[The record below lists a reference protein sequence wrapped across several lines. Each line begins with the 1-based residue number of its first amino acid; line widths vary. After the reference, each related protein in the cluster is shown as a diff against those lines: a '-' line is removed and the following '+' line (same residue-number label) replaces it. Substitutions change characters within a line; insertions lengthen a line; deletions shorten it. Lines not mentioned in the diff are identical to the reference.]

1 MIKNYFTIAF
11 RSLHKHLSYSIINVF
26 GLSVG
31 LATCILL
38 VTWIKHELSYDKF
51 NEKAERIYR
60 GCLEY
65 SFGGQI
71 AKTPVSPTALFP
83 AMQKN
88 FAEVENG
95 VRIYHASASN
105 GFILRHNDKLFQ
117 ERKFMY
123 ADSTFFQVFSFTL
136 LKGNQEKAL
145 TEPNSVILTRSMAKK
160 YFDSEDII
168 GKTIQVNNQT
178 DYTITGLMEDVPANS
193 TLQFDFIASF
203 SSLAASK
210 ETIWWTANYETY
222 VLLAPE
228 ANVTALF
235 SKTNELV
242 KKELASELTT
252 PGDYVK
258 YNFYQLKDI
267 YLHSGLASDVQYIY
281 IFGSIALL
289 VLFIACINYINL
301 ATARAADRA
310 KEVGIRKV
318 VGALRKQLFIQFI
331 SESIIITFIGLV
343 MAFVIAR
350 ISLPLFNQI
359 TGKQFESSL
368 FFQPQFILVSA
379 AAAIVIAI
387 LAGAY
392 PAFAITAFK
401 PVRVLKGNFKTS
413 GKGIWLRQS
422 LVVTQF
428 SISIILIIGTI
439 VVLNQLSFIQNK
451 KLGYGKDKVV
461 IIPMDGQ
468 TKKVYTELKTEI
480 LRSGVAAHVARAIES
495 PTQINGGYSLM
506 LPGSSN
512 QVGLMVTANAVDPDF
527 IPALNME
534 IIAGRN
540 FTDNDYIRM
549 EKDTVCSFIVN
560 ESTLQQLGFTNET
573 AVGTKI
579 NMNNRQGEIVGVVK
593 DFHFAPLQ
601 QKIAPLILFTESYQ
615 LSAIFIKLK
624 EGNTHEQVARLK
636 SICNTV
642 TPHRPFE
649 YTFLDEEYNAMY
661 ANEERMSMISTTFA
675 SLTILIACLGL
686 FGLVSF
692 SAAQKTKEI
701 GIRKVMGATA
711 SSIVLLITKDFTKL
725 VIIAIVIAIPVAYWL
740 MQEWL
745 NDFAY
750 RTNLSVWPF
759 VLAALLS
766 VVIAFGTASFQAI
779 RAALINP
786 VDTLRSE

>member
-1 MIKNYFTIAF
+1 MIKNYFIIAF
-11 RSLHKHLSYSIINVF
+11 RSLHKHLSYSVINVF

-51 NEKAERIYR
+51 NEKADRIYR

-65 SFGGQI
+65 SFGGQT
-71 AKTPVSPTALFP
+71 AKTPVSPTALLP

-88 FAEVENG
+88 FAEVETG

-105 GFILRHNDKLFQ
+105 GFILRHDDKLFE

-123 ADSTFFQVFSFTL
+123 ADSTFFHVFSFSL
-136 LKGNQEKAL
+136 QKGNQQKAL
-145 TEPNSVILTRSMAKK
+145 TEPNSVILSRSMAKK

-168 GKTIQVNNQT
+168 GKTIQVNNQA

-203 SSLAASK
+203 SSLAASR

-222 VLLAPE
+222 ILLTPGTD
-228 ANVTALF
+228 VTALF

-258 YNFYQLKDI
+258 YNFFPLKGI
-267 YLHSGLASDVQYIY
+267 YLHSGLASDIQYVY

-318 VGALRKQLFIQFI
+318 VGALRKQLFLQFI
-331 SESIIITFIGLV
+331 SESVIITFIGLAVAFV
-343 MAFVIAR
+343 MAK

-359 TGKQFESSL
+359 TGKHFESSL
-368 FFQPQFILVSA
+368 FFEPQFIVASVA
-379 AAAIVIAI
+379 AAVVIAI

-392 PAFAITAFK
+392 PAFAITSFK

-451 KLGYGKDKVV
+451 KLGYTKDKVV
-461 IIPMDGQ
+461 IIPMDEQ

-480 LRSGVAAHVARAIES
+480 LRSGIAAHVARAIES

-506 LPGSSN
+506 LPGASN
-512 QVGLMVTANAVDPDF
+512 QIGLMVTANAVDPDF

-549 EKDTVCSFIVN
+549 EKDTVCSFVMN
-560 ESTLQQLGFTNET
+560 ESMLQQLGLTNET
-573 AVGTKI
+573 AIGTTV
-579 NMNNRQGEIVGVVK
+579 NMNNRKGQIVGIVK

-601 QKIAPLILFTESYQ
+601 QKITPLILFTESYQ
-615 LSAIFIKLK
+615 LSTIFIKLK
-624 EGNTHEQVARLK
+624 DGNTHEQIARLK
-636 SICNTV
+636 SISNTV

-692 SAAQKTKEI
+692 SATQKTKEI
-701 GIRKVMGATA
+701 GIRKVMGASA
-711 SSIVLLITKDFTKL
+711 SGIVLLITKDFTKL

-750 RTNLSVWPF
+750 RTSLSVWPF
-759 VLAALLS
+759 ALAALLA
-766 VVIAFGTASFQAI
+766 VLIAFGTASFQAI

>member
-1 MIKNYFTIAF
+1 MIKNYFLIAF
-11 RSLHKHLSYSIINVF
+11 RSLRKHLSYSVINVF

-51 NEKAERIYR
+51 HEKTDRIYR

-65 SFGGQI
+65 SFGGQTS
-71 AKTPVSPTALFP
+71 KTPVSPTALLP

-88 FAEVENG
+88 FAEVETG
-95 VRIYHASASN
+95 VRLYHASAYN
-105 GFILRHNDKLFQ
+105 AFILRHDDKLFQ
-117 ERKFMY
+117 ERGFTY
-123 ADSTFFQVFSFTL
+123 ADSTFFQVFSFSL
-136 LKGNQEKAL
+136 LKGNPDRAL

-168 GKTIQVNNQT
+168 GKTIQVNNDT
-178 DYTITGLMEDVPANS
+178 EYTITGLMEDVPTNS
-193 TLQFDFIASF
+193 TLKFDFIASF
-203 SSLAASK
+203 SSLPASR

-222 VLLAPE
+222 IVIAPE
-228 ANVTALF
+228 TDVDALIT
-235 SKTNELV
+235 KTNALV
-242 KKELASELTT
+242 KKEVASDLTN
-252 PGDYVK
+252 PGDYVT
-258 YNFYQLKDI
+258 YNFFQMKDI
-267 YLHSGLASDVQYIY
+267 YLHSGLASDIQYVY

-301 ATARAADRA
+301 ATARATDRA

-318 VGALRKQLFIQFI
+318 VGALRKQLFLQFI
-331 SESIIITFIGLV
+331 SESVIITFIALAI
-343 MAFVIAR
+343 AFFIAQ
-350 ISLPLFNQI
+350 INLPLFNQI
-359 TGKQFESSL
+359 TGKQFNSSL
-368 FFQPQFILVSA
+368 LFHPQFILASA
-379 AAAIVIAI
+379 GAAVIIAI

-428 SISIILIIGTI
+428 SISIILITGTI

-461 IIPMDGQ
+461 IIPMDQQ
-468 TKKVYTELKTEI
+468 TKKVYSALKAEI
-480 LRSGVAAHVARAIES
+480 LRSGVATQVGRAIES
-495 PTQINGGYSLM
+495 PTQINGSYTLK

-512 QVGLMVTANAVDPDF
+512 QVGMMVKANAVDPDF

-540 FTDNDYIRM
+540 FTESDYIRM
-549 EKDTVCSFIVN
+549 EKDTVCSFILN
-560 ESTLQQLGFTNET
+560 ESTITELGLTNE
-573 AVGTKI
+573 AAIGTTI
-579 NMNNRQGEIVGVVK
+579 DMNNRKGEIIGIVK

-601 QKIAPLILFTESYQ
+601 QKITPLVLFTESYQ
-615 LSAIFIKLK
+615 LRTIFVKLK
-624 EGNTHEQVARLK
+624 EGNTYEHIAKLK
-636 SICNTV
+636 SIAAAV

-661 ANEERMSMISTTFA
+661 ANEERMSMVSTIFA
-675 SLTILIACLGL
+675 TLTIIIACLGL

-711 SSIVLLITKDFTKL
+711 TGIVLLITKDFTRL

-750 RTNLSVWPF
+750 RTDMSAWPF

-766 VVIAFGTASFQAI
+766 IVIAFGTAGFQAI

>member
-1 MIKNYFTIAF
+1 
-11 RSLHKHLSYSIINVF
+11 V
-26 GLSVG
+26 
-31 LATCILL
+31 
-38 VTWIKHELSYDKF
+38 
-51 NEKAERIYR
+51 
-60 GCLEY
+60 
-65 SFGGQI
+65 
-71 AKTPVSPTALFP
+71 
-83 AMQKN
+83 
-88 FAEVENG
+88 
-95 VRIYHASASN
+95 
-105 GFILRHNDKLFQ
+105 
-117 ERKFMY
+117 
-123 ADSTFFQVFSFTL
+123 
-136 LKGNQEKAL
+136 
-145 TEPNSVILTRSMAKK
+145 
-160 YFDSEDII
+160 
-168 GKTIQVNNQT
+168 
-178 DYTITGLMEDVPANS
+178 
-193 TLQFDFIASF
+193 
-203 SSLAASK
+203 
-210 ETIWWTANYETY
+210 
-222 VLLAPE
+222 
-228 ANVTALF
+228 
-235 SKTNELV
+235 
-242 KKELASELTT
+242 
-252 PGDYVK
+252 
-258 YNFYQLKDI
+258 
-267 YLHSGLASDVQYIY
+267 Y

-289 VLFIACINYINL
+289 ILFIACINYINL

-318 VGALRKQLFIQFI
+318 VGALRKQLFLQFI
-331 SESIIITFIGLV
+331 SESVTITFIGLAVAFV
-343 MAFVIAR
+343 MAK

-359 TGKQFESSL
+359 TGKHFESSL
-368 FFQPQFILVSA
+368 FFEPQFIVASVA
-379 AAAIVIAI
+379 AAVVIAI

-392 PAFAITAFK
+392 PAFAITSFK

-451 KLGYGKDKVV
+451 KLGYTKDKVV
-461 IIPMDGQ
+461 IIPMDEQ

-480 LRSGVAAHVARAIES
+480 LRSGIAAHVARAIES

-506 LPGSSN
+506 LPGASN
-512 QVGLMVTANAVDPDF
+512 QIGLMVTANAVDPDF

-549 EKDTVCSFIVN
+549 EKDTVCSFVMN
-560 ESTLQQLGFTNET
+560 ESMLQQLGLTNET
-573 AVGTKI
+573 AIGTTV
-579 NMNNRQGEIVGVVK
+579 NMNNRKGQIVGVVK

-601 QKIAPLILFTESYQ
+601 QKITPLILFTESYQ
-615 LSAIFIKLK
+615 LSTIFIKLK
-624 EGNTHEQVARLK
+624 DGNTHEQIARLK
-636 SICNTV
+636 SISNTV

-692 SAAQKTKEI
+692 SATQKTKEI
-701 GIRKVMGATA
+701 GIRKVMGASA
-711 SSIVLLITKDFTKL
+711 SGIVLLITKDFTKL

-750 RTNLSVWPF
+750 RTSLSVWPF
-759 VLAALLS
+759 ALAALLA
-766 VVIAFGTASFQAI
+766 VLIAFGTASFQAI

>member
-1 MIKNYFTIAF
+1 MIKNYFLIAF
-11 RSLHKHLSYSIINVF
+11 RSLRKHLSYSLINVF
-26 GLSVG
+26 GLSLG
-31 LATCILL
+31 LATCLLL
-38 VTWIKHELSYDKF
+38 VMWIKHELSYDKF
-51 NEKAERIYR
+51 HEKADRVYR

-65 SFGGQI
+65 SFGGQTS
-71 AKTPVSPTALFP
+71 KTPVSPTALLP

-88 FAEVENG
+88 FAEVETG
-95 VRIYHASASN
+95 VRIYNASAYN
-105 GFILRHNDKLFQ
+105 GFILQHDNKLFQ
-117 ERKFMY
+117 EHGFSY
-123 ADSTFFQVFSFTL
+123 ADSTFFHVFSFPL
-136 LKGNQEKAL
+136 LKGNPDKAL

-168 GKTIQVNNQT
+168 GKTIKVNN
-178 DYTITGLMEDVPANS
+178 DAAYTITGLMEDVPTNS
-193 TLQFDFIASF
+193 TLKLDFIASF
-203 SSLAASK
+203 SSLPASR
-210 ETIWWTANYETY
+210 EAIWWTANYETY
-222 VLLAPE
+222 IVLAPQT
-228 ANVTALF
+228 NVASLV

-242 KKELASELTT
+242 KKELASDLTN

-258 YNFYQLKDI
+258 YNFFQLKDI

-289 VLFIACINYINL
+289 VLLIACINYINL

-318 VGALRKQLFIQFI
+318 VGALRQQLFLQFI
-331 SESIIITFIGLV
+331 SESVVITFIALV
-343 MAFVIAR
+343 VAFIIAK
-350 ISLPLFNQI
+350 INLPLFNQI
-359 TGKQFESSL
+359 TGKQFDSSL
-368 FFQPQFILVSA
+368 LFHPQFILASVGA
-379 AAAIVIAI
+379 AVIIAI

-392 PAFAITAFK
+392 PAFAITGFK

-439 VVLNQLSFIQNK
+439 VVLNQLSFIQSK
-451 KLGYGKDKVV
+451 KLGYSKDNVV
-461 IIPMDGQ
+461 IIPMDAQ
-468 TKKVYTELKTEI
+468 TKKVYNELKTEI
-480 LRSGVAAHVARAIES
+480 LRSGIATHVARAIES
-495 PTQINGGYSLM
+495 PTQINGGYSLT
-506 LPGSSN
+506 LPGSAN
-512 QVGLMVTANAVDPDF
+512 QIGMMVTANAVDPDF

-534 IIAGRN
+534 IVAGRN
-540 FTDNDYIRM
+540 FTENDYIRM
-549 EKDTVCSFIVN
+549 EKDTIYSFVLN
-560 ESTLQQLGFTNET
+560 ESTIKELGLTNEH
-573 AVGTKI
+573 AIGTTI
-579 NMNNRQGEIVGVVK
+579 DMNNRKGEIVGIVK

-624 EGNTHEQVARLK
+624 EGNTHEQIAGLK
-636 SICNTV
+636 SICTTV

-649 YTFLDEEYNAMY
+649 YTFLDQEYNAMY
-661 ANEERMSMISTTFA
+661 ANEERMSMVSTTFA
-675 SLTILIACLGL
+675 TLTIIIACLGL

-711 SSIVLLITKDFTKL
+711 SGIVLLITKDFTKL
-725 VIIAIVIAIPVAYWL
+725 VIIAIGIAIPVAYWL
-740 MQEWL
+740 MKQWL

-750 RTNLSVWPF
+750 RTDLSAWPF
-759 VLAALLS
+759 VMAALLS
-766 VVIAFGTASFQAI
+766 IVIAFGTASFQAV

>member
-11 RSLHKHLSYSIINVF
+11 RSLRKHLSYSIINVF

-31 LATCILL
+31 LATCLLL
-38 VTWIKHELSYDKF
+38 VTWINHELSYDKF
-51 NEKAERIYR
+51 NEKADRIYR

-65 SFGGQI
+65 SFGGQT
-71 AKTPVSPTALFP
+71 AKTPVSPTALLP
-83 AMQKN
+83 AMEKN
-88 FAEVENG
+88 FAEVETG
-95 VRIYHASASN
+95 VRIYHASAST
-105 GFILRHNDKLFQ
+105 GFILQHDDKLFQ

-136 LKGNQEKAL
+136 LKGNPDHAL
-145 TEPNSVILTRSMAKK
+145 TEPNSVILTRAMAKK

-203 SSLAASK
+203 ASLPASR

-222 VLLAPE
+222 VLLAPG
-228 ANVTALF
+228 ADATTLF

-258 YNFYQLKDI
+258 YNFFQLKDI
-267 YLHSGLASDVQYIY
+267 YLRSGLASDIQYIY

-318 VGALRKQLFIQFI
+318 VGALRKQLFLQFI
-331 SESIIITFIGLV
+331 SESVIITFIGLAV
-343 MAFVIAR
+343 AFFIAR
-350 ISLPLFNQI
+350 TSLPLFNLI
-359 TGKQFESSL
+359 TGKRFESSL

-413 GKGIWLRQS
+413 GKGIWLRQG

-439 VVLNQLSFIQNK
+439 VVLNQLSFIQSK
-451 KLGYGKDKVV
+451 KLGYNKDKVV
-461 IIPMDGQ
+461 IIPMDQQ
-468 TKKVYTELKTEI
+468 TKKVYNELKTEI
-480 LRSGVAAHVARAIES
+480 LRSGIAAHVARAIES

-512 QVGLMVTANAVDPDF
+512 QIGLMVTANAADPDF

-540 FTDNDYIRM
+540 FTDNDYVRM
-549 EKDTVCSFIVN
+549 EKDTICSFVMN
-560 ESTLQQLGFTNET
+560 ESTLQQLGLTNET
-573 AVGTKI
+573 AIGTTV
-579 NMNNRQGEIVGVVK
+579 NMNNRKGEIVGVVK

-601 QKIAPLILFTESYQ
+601 QKIAPLILFTETYQ
-615 LSAIFIKLK
+615 LSTIFVKLK
-624 EGNTHEQVARLK
+624 DGHTHEQVDRLK

-711 SSIVLLITKDFTKL
+711 TGIVLLITQDFTKL
-725 VIIAIVIAIPVAYWL
+725 VIIAIVIAIPVAYWM

-745 NDFAY
+745 SDFAY

-759 VLAALLS
+759 ALAALIS
-766 VVIAFGTASFQAI
+766 IVIAFGTASFQAF

>member
-1 MIKNYFTIAF
+1 
-11 RSLHKHLSYSIINVF
+11 
-26 GLSVG
+26 
-31 LATCILL
+31 
-38 VTWIKHELSYDKF
+38 
-51 NEKAERIYR
+51 
-60 GCLEY
+60 
-65 SFGGQI
+65 
-71 AKTPVSPTALFP
+71 
-83 AMQKN
+83 MQKN
-88 FAEVENG
+88 FAEVETG

-105 GFILRHNDKLFQ
+105 GFILRHDDKLFE

-123 ADSTFFQVFSFTL
+123 ADSTFFHVFSFSL
-136 LKGNQEKAL
+136 QKGNQQKAL
-145 TEPNSVILTRSMAKK
+145 TEPNSVILSRSMAKK

-168 GKTIQVNNQT
+168 GKTIQVNNQA

-203 SSLAASK
+203 SSLAASR

-222 VLLAPE
+222 ILLTPGTD
-228 ANVTALF
+228 VTALF

-258 YNFYQLKDI
+258 YNFFPLKGI
-267 YLHSGLASDVQYIY
+267 YLHSGLASDIQYVY

-318 VGALRKQLFIQFI
+318 VGALRKQLFLQFI
-331 SESIIITFIGLV
+331 SESVIITFIGLAVAFV
-343 MAFVIAR
+343 MAK

-359 TGKQFESSL
+359 TGKHFESSL
-368 FFQPQFILVSA
+368 FFEPQFIVASVA
-379 AAAIVIAI
+379 AAVVIAI

-392 PAFAITAFK
+392 PAFAITSFK

-451 KLGYGKDKVV
+451 KLGYTKDKVV
-461 IIPMDGQ
+461 IIPMDEQ

-480 LRSGVAAHVARAIES
+480 LRSGIAAHVARAIES

-506 LPGSSN
+506 LPGASN
-512 QVGLMVTANAVDPDF
+512 QIGLMVTANAVDPDF

-549 EKDTVCSFIVN
+549 EKDTVCSFVMN
-560 ESTLQQLGFTNET
+560 ESMLQQLGLTNET
-573 AVGTKI
+573 AIGTTV
-579 NMNNRQGEIVGVVK
+579 NMNNRKGQIVGIVK

-601 QKIAPLILFTESYQ
+601 QKITPLILFTESYQ
-615 LSAIFIKLK
+615 LSTIFIKLK
-624 EGNTHEQVARLK
+624 DGNTHEQIARLK
-636 SICNTV
+636 SISNTV

-692 SAAQKTKEI
+692 SATQKTKEI
-701 GIRKVMGATA
+701 GIRKVMGASA
-711 SSIVLLITKDFTKL
+711 SGIVLLITKDFTKL

-750 RTNLSVWPF
+750 RTSLSVWPF
-759 VLAALLS
+759 ALAALLA
-766 VVIAFGTASFQAI
+766 VLIAFGTASFQAI

>member
-1 MIKNYFTIAF
+1 MIKNYFLIAF
-11 RSLHKHLSYSIINVF
+11 RSLRKHLSYSVINVF

-51 NEKAERIYR
+51 HEKTDRIYR

-65 SFGGQI
+65 SFGGQTS
-71 AKTPVSPTALFP
+71 KTPVSPTALLP

-88 FAEVENG
+88 FAEVETG
-95 VRIYHASASN
+95 VRLYHASAYN
-105 GFILRHNDKLFQ
+105 AFILRHDDKLFQ
-117 ERKFMY
+117 ERGFTY
-123 ADSTFFQVFSFTL
+123 ADSTFFQVFSFSL
-136 LKGNQEKAL
+136 LKGNPDRAL

-168 GKTIQVNNQT
+168 GKTIQVNNDT
-178 DYTITGLMEDVPANS
+178 EYTITGLIEDVPTNS
-193 TLQFDFIASF
+193 TLKFDFIASF
-203 SSLAASK
+203 SSLPASR

-222 VLLAPE
+222 IVIAPE
-228 ANVTALF
+228 TDVDALIT
-235 SKTNELV
+235 KTNALV
-242 KKELASELTT
+242 KKEVASDLTN
-252 PGDYVK
+252 PGDYVT
-258 YNFYQLKDI
+258 YNFFQMKDI
-267 YLHSGLASDVQYIY
+267 YLHSGLASDIQYVY

-301 ATARAADRA
+301 ATARATDRA

-318 VGALRKQLFIQFI
+318 VGALRKQLFLQFI
-331 SESIIITFIGLV
+331 SESVIITFIALAI
-343 MAFVIAR
+343 AFFIAQ
-350 ISLPLFNQI
+350 INLPLFNQI
-359 TGKQFESSL
+359 TGKQFNSSL
-368 FFQPQFILVSA
+368 LFHPQFILASA
-379 AAAIVIAI
+379 GAAVIIAI

-461 IIPMDGQ
+461 IIPMDQQ
-468 TKKVYTELKTEI
+468 TKKVYSALKAEI
-480 LRSGVAAHVARAIES
+480 LRSGVATQVGRAIES
-495 PTQINGGYSLM
+495 PTQINGSYTLK

-512 QVGLMVTANAVDPDF
+512 QVGMMVKANAVDPDF

-540 FTDNDYIRM
+540 FTENDYIRM
-549 EKDTVCSFIVN
+549 EKDTVCSFILN
-560 ESTLQQLGFTNET
+560 ESTITELGLTNE
-573 AVGTKI
+573 AAIGTTI
-579 NMNNRQGEIVGVVK
+579 DMNNRKGEIIGIVK

-601 QKIAPLILFTESYQ
+601 QKITPLVLFTESYQ
-615 LSAIFIKLK
+615 LRTIFVKLK
-624 EGNTHEQVARLK
+624 EGNTYEHIAKLK
-636 SICNTV
+636 SIAAAV

-661 ANEERMSMISTTFA
+661 ANEERMSMVSTIFA
-675 SLTILIACLGL
+675 TLTIIIACLGL

-711 SSIVLLITKDFTKL
+711 TGIVLLITKDFTRL
-725 VIIAIVIAIPVAYWL
+725 VIIAIIIAIPVAYWL

-750 RTNLSVWPF
+750 RTDLSAWPF

-766 VVIAFGTASFQAI
+766 IVIAFGTAGFQAI

>member
-1 MIKNYFTIAF
+1 MIKNYFLIAF
-11 RSLHKHLSYSIINVF
+11 RSLRKHLSYSLINVF
-26 GLSVG
+26 GLSLG
-31 LATCILL
+31 LATCLLL

-51 NEKAERIYR
+51 HEKADRIYR

-65 SFGGQI
+65 SFGGQTS
-71 AKTPVSPTALFP
+71 KTPVSPTALLP
-83 AMQKN
+83 AMEKN
-88 FAEVENG
+88 FAEVETG
-95 VRIYHASASN
+95 VRIYHAAAYN
-105 GFILRHNDKLFQ
+105 AFILRHDDKLFQ
-117 ERKFMY
+117 ERGFTY
-123 ADSTFFQVFSFTL
+123 ADSTFFRVFSFAL
-136 LKGNQEKAL
+136 LKGNPDKAL
-145 TEPNSVILTRSMAKK
+145 TEPNAVILTRSMARK
-160 YFDSEDII
+160 YFDSEDIM
-168 GKTIQVNNQT
+168 GKTIQVNNNT
-178 DYTITGLMEDVPANS
+178 EYTITGLMEDVPTNS
-193 TLQFDFIASF
+193 TLKFDFIASF
-203 SSLAASK
+203 SSLPASR

-222 VLLAPE
+222 VALAPE
-228 ANVTALF
+228 TDAAALF
-235 SKTNELV
+235 NKTNELV
-242 KKELASELTT
+242 KKELASELTN

-258 YNFYQLKDI
+258 YNFFPMKDI
-267 YLHSGLASDVQYIY
+267 YLRSGLASDMQYIY

-318 VGALRKQLFIQFI
+318 VGALRNQLFTQFI
-331 SESIIITFIGLV
+331 SESVILTFIALGV
-343 MAFVIAR
+343 AFVIAK

-359 TGKQFESSL
+359 TGKQFNSSEFL
-368 FFQPQFILVSA
+368 QPQFLLASA
-379 AAAIVIAI
+379 GAAVVIAI

-392 PAFAITAFK
+392 PAIAITAFK

-451 KLGYGKDKVV
+451 KLGYSKDKVV
-461 IIPMDGQ
+461 ILPMDAQ
-468 TKKVYTELKTEI
+468 TKKVYNELKTEI
-480 LRSGVAAHVARAIES
+480 LRSGVAAHVGRAIES

-512 QVGLMVTANAVDPDF
+512 QLGMMVTANAVDPDF
-527 IPALNME
+527 IPALSME
-534 IIAGRN
+534 VVAGRN

-549 EKDTVCSFIVN
+549 ERDTICSFIVN
-560 ESTLQQLGFTNET
+560 ESTVTELGLTNER
-573 AVGTKI
+573 AIGTTI
-579 NMNNRQGEIVGVVK
+579 DMNNRKGEIVGVVK

-624 EGNTHEQVARLK
+624 EGNAHEQIATLK
-636 SICNTV
+636 SIAAAV

-661 ANEERMSMISTTFA
+661 ANEERMSMVSTTFA
-675 SLTILIACLGL
+675 TLTIIIACLGL

-711 SSIVLLITKDFTKL
+711 SSIVLLITKDFTRL
-725 VIIAIVIAIPVAYWL
+725 VVIAIVIAIPVAYWL
-740 MQEWL
+740 MQQWL

-750 RTNLSVWPF
+750 RTDLSAWPF
-759 VLAALLS
+759 VVAALLS
-766 VVIAFGTASFQAI
+766 IVIAFGTASFQAI

>member
-1 MIKNYFTIAF
+1 MIKNYFRIAF
-11 RSLHKHLSYSIINVF
+11 RSLRKHLSYSLINVF
-26 GLSVG
+26 GLSLG
-31 LATCILL
+31 LATCLLL

-51 NEKAERIYR
+51 HEKADHIYR

-65 SFGGQI
+65 SFGGQTS
-71 AKTPVSPTALFP
+71 KTPVSPTALLP
-83 AMQKN
+83 AMKKN
-88 FAEVENG
+88 FAEVETG
-95 VRIYHASASN
+95 VRIYNASASN
-105 GFILRHNDKLFQ
+105 GFILRHDDKLFQ
-117 ERKFMY
+117 ERGFTY
-123 ADSTFFQVFSFTL
+123 ADSTFFRVFSFSL
-136 LKGNQEKAL
+136 LKGNPDKAL

-160 YFDSEDII
+160 YFDNEDII
-168 GKTIQVNNQT
+168 GKTIQVNNNT
-178 DYTITGLMEDVPANS
+178 EYSITGLMEDVPTNS
-193 TLQFDFIASF
+193 TLKFDFVASF
-203 SSLAASK
+203 SSLPASR

-222 VLLAPE
+222 VVLAPE
-228 ANVTALF
+228 TDAVALF
-235 SKTNELV
+235 NKTNGLV
-242 KKELASELTT
+242 KKELASDLTN

-258 YNFYQLKDI
+258 YNFFPMKDI
-267 YLHSGLASDVQYIY
+267 YLRSGLASDVQYIY

-289 VLFIACINYINL
+289 VLLIACINYINL

-318 VGALRKQLFIQFI
+318 VGALRNQLFVQFI
-331 SESIIITFIGLV
+331 SESIILTFIALGV
-343 MAFVIAR
+343 AFIIAK
-350 ISLPLFNQI
+350 INLPLFNQI
-359 TGKQFESSL
+359 TGKQFDSAV
-368 FFQPQFILVSA
+368 FFQPQFILASA
-379 AAAIVIAI
+379 GVAVIIAI

-439 VVLNQLSFIQNK
+439 VVIDQLSFIQNK
-451 KLGYGKDKVV
+451 KLGYNKDKVV
-461 IIPMDGQ
+461 IIPMDQQ
-468 TKKVYTELKTEI
+468 TEKVYNSLKAEI
-480 LRSGVAAHVARAIES
+480 LRSGIASHVARAIES
-495 PTQINGGYSLM
+495 PTQINGGYSLK

-512 QVGLMVTANAVDPDF
+512 QMGMMITANAVDPDF
-527 IPALNME
+527 IPALDME

-540 FTDNDYIRM
+540 FTETDYIRM
-549 EKDTVCSFIVN
+549 QNDTVCSFVLN
-560 ESTLQQLGFTNET
+560 ESTVQELGLTNEQ
-573 AVGTKI
+573 AIGTKI
-579 NMNNRQGEIVGVVK
+579 DMNNRVGKIVGIVK

-601 QKIAPLILFTESYQ
+601 QKIAPLILFTEAYQ
-615 LSAIFIKLK
+615 LSTIFIRLK
-624 EGNTHEQVARLK
+624 DGNTHEQMAKLK
-636 SICNTV
+636 SVCTTV

-661 ANEERMSMISTTFA
+661 ANEERMSMVSTTFA
-675 SLTILIACLGL
+675 TLTIIIACLGL

-701 GIRKVMGATA
+701 GIRKIMGATA
-711 SSIVLLITKDFTKL
+711 SGIVLLITKDFTKL
-725 VIIAIVIAIPVAYWL
+725 VIIAIVIAIPASYWL

-750 RTNLSVWPF
+750 RTDLSIWPF
-759 VLAALLS
+759 AMAALLS
-766 VVIAFGTASFQAI
+766 IVIAFGTASFQAI

>member
-1 MIKNYFTIAF
+1 
-11 RSLHKHLSYSIINVF
+11 
-26 GLSVG
+26 
-31 LATCILL
+31 
-38 VTWIKHELSYDKF
+38 
-51 NEKAERIYR
+51 
-60 GCLEY
+60 
-65 SFGGQI
+65 
-71 AKTPVSPTALFP
+71 
-83 AMQKN
+83 
-88 FAEVENG
+88 
-95 VRIYHASASN
+95 
-105 GFILRHNDKLFQ
+105 
-117 ERKFMY
+117 
-123 ADSTFFQVFSFTL
+123 
-136 LKGNQEKAL
+136 
-145 TEPNSVILTRSMAKK
+145 MAKK

-168 GKTIQVNNQT
+168 GKTIQVNNQA

-203 SSLAASK
+203 SSLAASR

-222 VLLAPE
+222 ILLTPGTD
-228 ANVTALF
+228 VTALF

-258 YNFYQLKDI
+258 YNFFPLKGI
-267 YLHSGLASDVQYIY
+267 YLHSGLASDIQYVY

-318 VGALRKQLFIQFI
+318 VGALRKQLFLQFI
-331 SESIIITFIGLV
+331 SESVIITFIGLAVAFV
-343 MAFVIAR
+343 MAK

-359 TGKQFESSL
+359 TGKHFESSL
-368 FFQPQFILVSA
+368 FFEPQFIVASVA
-379 AAAIVIAI
+379 AAVVIAI

-392 PAFAITAFK
+392 PAFAITSFK

-451 KLGYGKDKVV
+451 KLGYTKDKVV
-461 IIPMDGQ
+461 IIPMDEQ

-480 LRSGVAAHVARAIES
+480 LRSGIAAHVARAIES

-506 LPGSSN
+506 LPGASN
-512 QVGLMVTANAVDPDF
+512 QIGLMVTANAVDPDF

-549 EKDTVCSFIVN
+549 EKDTVCSFVMN
-560 ESTLQQLGFTNET
+560 ESMLQQLGLTNET
-573 AVGTKI
+573 AIGTTV
-579 NMNNRQGEIVGVVK
+579 NMNNRKGQIVGIVK

-601 QKIAPLILFTESYQ
+601 QKITPLILFTESYQ
-615 LSAIFIKLK
+615 LSTIFIKLK
-624 EGNTHEQVARLK
+624 DGNTHEQIARLK
-636 SICNTV
+636 SISNTV

-692 SAAQKTKEI
+692 SATQKTKEI
-701 GIRKVMGATA
+701 GIRKVMGASA
-711 SSIVLLITKDFTKL
+711 SGIVLLITKDFTKL

-750 RTNLSVWPF
+750 RTSLSVWPF
-759 VLAALLS
+759 ALAALLA
-766 VVIAFGTASFQAI
+766 VLIAFGTASFQAI